1 MENSSL
7 ILLTNELFLNQTEL
21 FKEEYKSSELTQ
33 IHTFNDLTIS
43 NLDDWYNSLFAKYDF
58 LNILQI
64 DCIQLFFTKLEY
76 ILTTINPETLNINDD
91 LIEDS
96 NLILWRESSQGISK
110 LIFDKFGQII
120 YMFNGN
126 DGKKT
131 TGNFD
136 ANVDMEKLLYRFL
149 LK

>member
-7 ILLTNELFLNQTEL
+7 ILLTNELFLGQTEL
-21 FKEEYKSSELTQ
+21 FKEEYKSLESTQ

-43 NLDDWYNSLFAKYDF
+43 NLDDWYNSLFAKYSF
-58 LNILQI
+58 FNKLQI
-64 DCIQLFFTKLEY
+64 DCIQLFFKKLEY

-96 NLILWRESSQGISK
+96 NLILWRESTQGISK

-131 TGNFD
+131 IGNFD
-136 ANVDMEKLLYRFL
+136 SNVDMEKLLYRFL